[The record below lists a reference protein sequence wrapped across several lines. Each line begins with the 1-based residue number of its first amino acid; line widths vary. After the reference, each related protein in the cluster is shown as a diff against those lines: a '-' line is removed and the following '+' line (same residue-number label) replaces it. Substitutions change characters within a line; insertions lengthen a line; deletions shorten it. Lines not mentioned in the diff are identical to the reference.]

1 MKGIIFRSVLQ
12 KRELSGGENVLWVY
26 VEEIHADTHKKRKKE
41 WKILQ
46 NGGRMDILGMRTVE
60 SVMVP
65 IK

>member
-1 MKGIIFRSVLQ
+1 MKEIIFRSFLQ
-12 KRELSGGENVLWVY
+12 KSEISGGENILWIY
-26 VEEIHADTHKKRKKE
+26 VEGICADTHGKREKE